1 MSDRAPEGFEW
12 IDEPPAAAAAPKPD
26 FSGAPLPPPRPAELT
41 PPQAQLP
48 PPAPQF
54 ANAPLPPPRPPE
66 LGGHVAPPDGF
77 EWVQD
82 DVGQLSFGDVLGQ
95 ALRKGFHRGVTETV
109 EGAKVIGRG
118 GFDKNAAPEAPDD
131 SEVGKLLQTP
141 LSQGWNDSRWWTAQ
155 IAHGLAAS
163 SPTLAAGLVGGA
175 AGTGV
180 GGPIGGLVGGV
191 GGFALG
197 SALQTIAPAYQK
209 ARADGL
215 DHDAAVD
222 RAMLETGI
230 AGAFGAA
237 MGAAPAAPVF
247 GKTATGALKAPISEA
262 LAQIFGVQ
270 PGLMMGHKATENLVE
285 GKPIGEG
292 VPEAGVLGAATGVP
306 LVAAHVGLRKAAKA
320 TGLTSEPAAPTA
332 ADPIGDFI
340 HEADVAAAR
349 AAGRR
354 TKAEIDDFI
363 RRKGEFDDA
372 SDAARRA
379 LPAPGQNAAAGERS
393 GPDQSAGRPNA
404 DDGVRQQRPAGAEE
418 RPVSPAGEPGADRG
432 PAPDAAV
439 EAENTALRAAGWA
452 DEDIGL
458 LSPKERAAELRDIGY
473 EAGAIAAGESKPAPQ
488 SASSGQ
494 APTETPMAQEDA
506 GAARPA
512 ESDLSASGARETP
525 VKVEQPTDIEP
536 ARARVDQEP
545 TEGQKAAGNYRK
557 GHIDF
562 DGLPIS
568 IENPKGSTRSGV
580 DPDGKAWSVEMPGD
594 YGYIKGTKGADKD
607 HVDVLIGDKGP
618 TGKAFVVDQHDPKT
632 GTFDEHKVILGAD
645 SVGEAARLYAKGF
658 SDGSGVHRI
667 GAITEIATADLQNW
681 LAKGRRTKPMA
692 PPAEADAPVPHET
705 GLAPAAAAAP
715 VAAEPKKPARRPGG
729 GKPVTLIGWL
739 RSNGGVKDD
748 GGELRSRDL
757 GKRFIGLV
765 NSRGMSLDDARLR
778 AAEAG
783 YFGPMKDRQ
792 MAETTVSDLLDLIDQ
807 HPTYSSDDQEALD
820 RIADKAA
827 QKRAERRHEKDLA
840 RARLEIRGELGR
852 HDLHPDEEAIDLAAR
867 LMVEDGQAWDEAF
880 ERATMRL
887 AHETPETKAALDAT
901 ATEDGYDAIP
911 WDDYLEGPEAEK
923 VAAGATGGRDPAAG
937 DGGRKGDVEGAE
949 GADRGRSE
957 KPARAGEDEEDRTA
971 RDQGQRGEPGEAVE
985 APGPDQADVQAGDS
999 DETVRVTLTDKGPW
1013 DFNDTYPKP
1022 DPKQLA
1028 ALEREGRSPFDD
1040 SFPIAEQVAG
1050 TFDASIEGELMPAW
1064 RVVEQGIKTLRKIDQ
1079 GAKPPKKGLT
1089 PEEWRKQTRKEI
1101 DAAKEDIRQ
1110 IRGVYEDI
1118 FGPEAAAAMVAE
1130 ARRRELKTVRTQGP
1144 APVEKPAAAKPELVT
1159 TPRDFEDYS
1168 PENEVGSWL
1177 ANIESGGSISHL
1189 NAEPENSARA
1199 FLVKHGLARTTRK
1212 KTVLTDKGKS
1222 LRDEWGGYGG
1232 KAGPNLTAMRAA
1244 YEADFPPPPT
1254 TEPGAEGKPQTVIP
1268 GAEQISAADLAKK
1281 KAGEGLKAKKPQA
1294 APGGMFDDGE
1304 TAPQLFDQKP
1314 APAAAT
1320 PEAPK
1325 DIVLRKGRE
1334 SGVEHAVF
1342 ADRDGAHAHVLD
1354 GGSKGHIRFSADL
1367 VDQMKDPGAHLA
1379 GHHNHPG
1386 NTSLSAVD
1394 VAVLGFPGV
1403 ASVHAHGHDGA
1414 THSARLTDA
1423 MRAALAGAD
1432 PAAAQRTV
1440 LDVARSAH
1448 SRAALIIG
1456 GPARHPGVDTTL
1468 LWKREKDLANRILHD
1483 ANIIDYE
1490 TSAADDALAPVAD
1503 LAAQIKEAANET
1515 TLAANAGLRL
1525 LAASEGAGARRLLAG
1540 RTAAAGQP
1548 EAGGVSA
1555 QGGAVP
1561 AGTDAN
1567 GGAGGRRRD
1576 EGAVEPK
1583 FYDALLATPA
1593 PQTVKGPDGLGW
1605 AVRKVA
1611 GHTEGA
1617 RGEGYMAIRLSAEP
1631 GVPPTHFQSAKGVT
1645 PMTREEAAAMAQAI
1659 AASDAETGK
1668 RTYPADMPGLMAPAR
1683 KDALT
1688 PAQALRDRL
1697 VAIATMDAPGFETIV
1712 EARKFMRDAGWTP
1725 DPTRGPESKQI
1736 EEAIERGLV
1745 EVAREI
1751 ATMHGLRASEIFGR
1765 LVVLYEGQP
1774 RLGARTSKSV
1784 AEQAYSTPAPLAF
1797 VASRLAGITKE
1808 SYVLEPA
1815 AGNGMLLIEANRDRT
1830 LANEIDETRR
1840 DALFAQGFGVTN
1852 RDAATEPFNKPVVRG
1867 MTLPGYDVVIANPPF
1882 GAVREG
1888 GESKTFRVG
1897 EFATTNIDFAI
1908 ALNALQAM
1916 KPDGRAVLIV
1926 GGVKAESQAERAKG
1940 YQAAS
1945 KRKFYYRLMRD
1956 YNVVDIFTVAG
1967 DLYARQG
1974 AGWPVDVIVI
1984 DGKGQS
1990 ARAPLTAEPPPLLT
2004 TWGEVKEKL
2013 NGQSSPRPDGETPGA
2028 SGLRGEEAGV
2038 SDPAGAGGAK
2048 APASGGGGGPAAG
2061 RKPAPARAP
2070 ERPTGSVGAEPDR
2083 GQPAP
2088 VRRVDVGAG
2097 TQPAPG
2103 PVRDGARA
2111 DFVPDPDRGRPV
2123 AANAAGQAPYRPAST
2138 KAKGLG
2144 TLIPAN
2150 LAAPVADSLDA
2161 VQRQHGQ
2168 IDHYVADALGYDI
2181 DTEGPYFIGDDG
2193 KKARPFSAEQI
2204 DALGLALDNV
2214 EKGAGFIVGDQTG
2227 IGKGRVVAGAIRY
2240 AHKRGMLPVF
2250 VTEKPDLYGDM
2261 WRDLHDIGWDKGL
2274 GRPIEMFM
2282 TNAGVRVPL
2291 DERAVQWVAEAQAAI
2306 DAGDKPPPREGAF
2319 STSQTTDSAAR
2330 MMHEIRAGTRTP
2342 DVVFTT
2348 YDQMNSVAG
2357 QETDRR
2363 EFLRAIAPRAFLIM
2377 DEAHNAGGQGEEGRG
2392 KKDAAPPRSKVFREA
2407 VGKAKAV
2414 LYSSAT
2420 YAKSPKVMDLF
2431 ARTDM
2436 AKAVDDP
2443 AKLGE
2448 LIATG
2453 GVPMQQIVAAM
2464 LSRAGQYVRRER
2476 SFEGVSYEVETLP
2489 VDAAAYEAFTDGL
2502 GAIFQHDR
2510 LFSDERRQ
2518 IADKIAAQH
2527 GAGVGTDGGTG
2538 DRAASTTE
2546 FSSIMHNAISQM
2558 VLSIKAKGAAER
2570 AIQALRDGERPVIA
2584 LSATMESFL
2593 RDFTESAGVK
2603 DGDPINLDFGDVL
2616 RRYLE
2621 RTRRVTIKM
2630 PDDTKRHFVIPLADM
2645 SPLARQSYEQAKAM
2659 LDAID
2664 MSELPISPIDAIRHE
2679 IQKAGYSVREVT
2691 GRSSMIDY
2699 SGAEPRYVLRPAAEQ
2714 GSAGK
2719 RVTIRMLNNG
2729 DVDAVIL
2736 NRSGS
2741 TGVSMHAGERFKN
2754 QQKRRMILVQ
2764 ADPNIDVHLQMLG
2777 RVHRTGQ
2784 VALPAYS
2791 QLAADIPAEVRPTA
2805 VLMKKMASLNA
2816 NTTAARKSAFTGEA
2830 VDFMNKYGDLVA
2842 TRAMLDDPETNARL
2856 GFPVSLEADGEDGIR
2871 GAMAKVTGR
2880 LTLLRPADQQALID
2894 TLTDNYVALI
2904 ERLDAEGINDLEA
2917 KAFDLQAK
2925 VLDSTIINPARGPSP
2940 FEAEVRLEQVSVKA
2954 TGRSMTPDE
2963 VLGAVL
2969 DRLDM
2974 PRPADASFA
2983 KSLPVVQRE
2992 ARARQATLVSAIT
3005 AEAKAYA
3012 DKEVA
3017 ALKQP
3022 EAKARA
3028 RKKHDDNIARW
3039 QAIANLA
3046 APGQIIS
3053 IRFQG
3058 ADMPAVVLDFASKT
3072 KPGKNPVAL
3081 SAWHL
3086 AVAVP
3091 DSARTIGAPL
3101 SQIFTPQFQAK
3112 SDKEGLTISP
3122 ASYTYTPATLAGA
3135 FEQARKEGRDVRWM
3149 FAGNIL
3155 AAYDQTNGGGQ
3166 IITHT
3171 MEDGSSRAAIL
3182 MPKAFK
3188 RNDFMANR
3196 PIRFAKAQQV
3206 MQFLDRLPDGEVA
3219 TTDEVVMIRKSRG
3232 SYEFDLPAA
3241 RASGGR
3247 YYADAVVRAVFDGW
3261 IKKGS
3266 RMRADLSAPKA
3277 VDMIGAMMKV
3287 GAVFETRDH
3296 QDIAQA
3302 IVDGKAARP
3311 QMAQTAPEGWTH
3323 VEGIPD
3329 RHGAELARMVNQVA
3343 DIFDTVLPR
3352 EVGYEITREI
3362 RLHADN
3368 ARDAIERSGGDH
3380 RAPNITGLYSSGMKM
3395 VRVATFAPDAA
3406 NTAYHEAWH
3415 AAQDLGLATARELAV
3430 LRSPAELKR
3439 MRAFVASSKGE
3450 RTAANMPP
3458 VEIEAYTFGA
3468 YASALNKGREP
3479 PRLHSVTNGVFARL
3493 YELLRRLRNFFAG
3506 RGFQTVEDIIG
3517 RFQRGDMAKRPA
3529 AERTGSRLHGEE
3541 IMTARE
3547 RAEAASGR
3555 YFAETAG
3562 GPEEGADRRYFG
3574 DRSLRQKVEHRISKL
3589 PDRLDIKEGILDM
3602 HARVQA
3608 TQQEIAGGGN
3618 IPSQHDVYKAKR
3630 RLPGQLAA
3638 AQQDFRKDLLE
3649 PLFDTAKKAKLSR
3662 QDIAEWLY
3670 AKHAPER
3677 NAAMDQIDPRNEGR
3691 GSGITDDEAQAIVDR
3706 LTREGKAGAL
3716 ENVAR
3721 HVADIRD
3728 FILERSVETGL
3739 MSQKN
3744 ADELSTRYEAYV
3756 PLQGW
3761 DDPTQAPENA
3771 RELRPGGG
3779 LRVKGP
3785 EHRQAFGR
3793 KTIPADPL
3801 STLINNAMRTI
3812 DRAEKNKALRVA
3824 WRFLRTIPAD
3834 ELSGVRLDK
3843 GRLEKAI
3850 NPETGLVYY
3859 KEEAAW
3865 RHRDNV
3871 VPLKIGGV
3879 PHYIVFDDP
3888 VIAKAWMRMSAE
3900 QLHWTLAWAGRV
3912 VNVAKS
3918 AWTHWNPEFV
3928 ARHFGM
3934 RYPIEGALN
3943 AAEHGGKAALG
3954 SFKSYPMG
3962 PAYRAI
3968 RAYHGLDAA
3977 ARADLARRAQDP
3989 NATQHDKYL
3998 AAFHEMREQGG
4009 LMSWADF
4016 GGVDRI
4022 RAKIDRALLTLD
4034 KNPVKASIGYMRAA
4048 HEAIDLVT
4056 SAMDNAQRLVAY
4068 MQARERGLNK
4078 IDAALEAREATVD
4091 FALKGVWANYL
4102 TLMWPFA
4109 NTAAQ
4114 TASRMARAARRNPR
4128 QMLGKVIGG
4137 MFSFGMAA
4145 ALYAYLFG
4153 GNDEDG
4159 TPFIEK
4165 TGDWTRRLHVVVP
4178 IPGAKD
4184 EKKRPYMLQISLPYN
4199 YAMPFVAGQTVIAL
4213 MMRAEG
4219 RSKQDVGKILGNLTH
4234 SVLEGTTPLAQEH
4247 SLVGKMTPELMRPF
4261 LHVAMN
4267 QNWHGAPVHPS
4278 DEPWNKGIPA
4288 SEKGF
4293 RSTAEMWKRLA
4304 RVAHQTTGLDY
4315 HPEDYREVMS
4325 YFTST
4330 LQGVASR
4337 AGDAAS
4343 DVRSGRKP
4351 DPTDVPVAH
4360 AFIGG
4365 GKQYDSAD
4373 RRAYYEARDKA
4384 FAAETRFKDLKK
4396 AAQIDPSKAE
4406 LVQDFYE
4413 KHQADI
4419 RAARLFRSGTGTL
4432 SDLTKQM
4439 NRIQQNKD
4447 MTPTEQETELRALR
4461 ERQLSTMNRLRERVR
4476 AGGE

>member
-1 MSDRAPEGFEW
+1 
-12 IDEPPAAAAAPKPD
+12 
-26 FSGAPLPPPRPAELT
+26 
-41 PPQAQLP
+41 
-48 PPAPQF
+48 
-54 ANAPLPPPRPPE
+54 
-66 LGGHVAPPDGF
+66 
-77 EWVQD
+77 
-82 DVGQLSFGDVLGQ
+82 
-95 ALRKGFHRGVTETV
+95 
-109 EGAKVIGRG
+109 
-118 GFDKNAAPEAPDD
+118 
-131 SEVGKLLQTP
+131 
-141 LSQGWNDSRWWTAQ
+141 
-155 IAHGLAAS
+155 
-163 SPTLAAGLVGGA
+163 
-175 AGTGV
+175 
-180 GGPIGGLVGGV
+180 
-191 GGFALG
+191 
-197 SALQTIAPAYQK
+197 
-209 ARADGL
+209 
-215 DHDAAVD
+215 
-222 RAMLETGI
+222 
-230 AGAFGAA
+230 
-237 MGAAPAAPVF
+237 
-247 GKTATGALKAPISEA
+247 
-262 LAQIFGVQ
+262 
-270 PGLMMGHKATENLVE
+270 
-285 GKPIGEG
+285 
-292 VPEAGVLGAATGVP
+292 
-306 LVAAHVGLRKAAKA
+306 
-320 TGLTSEPAAPTA
+320 
-332 ADPIGDFI
+332 
-340 HEADVAAAR
+340 
-349 AAGRR
+349 
-354 TKAEIDDFI
+354 
-363 RRKGEFDDA
+363 
-372 SDAARRA
+372 
-379 LPAPGQNAAAGERS
+379 
-393 GPDQSAGRPNA
+393 
-404 DDGVRQQRPAGAEE
+404 
-418 RPVSPAGEPGADRG
+418 
-432 PAPDAAV
+432 
-439 EAENTALRAAGWA
+439 
-452 DEDIGL
+452 
-458 LSPKERAAELRDIGY
+458 
-473 EAGAIAAGESKPAPQ
+473 
-488 SASSGQ
+488 
-494 APTETPMAQEDA
+494 
-506 GAARPA
+506 
-512 ESDLSASGARETP
+512 
-525 VKVEQPTDIEP
+525 
-536 ARARVDQEP
+536 
-545 TEGQKAAGNYRK
+545 
-557 GHIDF
+557 
-562 DGLPIS
+562 
-568 IENPKGSTRSGV
+568 
-580 DPDGKAWSVEMPGD
+580 
-594 YGYIKGTKGADKD
+594 
-607 HVDVLIGDKGP
+607 
-618 TGKAFVVDQHDPKT
+618 
-632 GTFDEHKVILGAD
+632 
-645 SVGEAARLYAKGF
+645 
-658 SDGSGVHRI
+658 
-667 GAITEIATADLQNW
+667 
-681 LAKGRRTKPMA
+681 MA

-820 RIADKAA
+820 RIADKDA

-911 WDDYLEGPEAEK
+911 WDDYLESPPAQEA
-923 VAAGATGGRDPAAG
+923 AAGATGGRDQAAG
-937 DGGRKGDVEGAE
+937 GSRQEGDRGGEE
-949 GADRGRSE
+949 GADQRRPQE
-957 KPARAGEDEEDRTA
+957 PARAGEDAQDQAPRDEGKRSEPDQDAEVEPTDAEKPEPKITVEDAVRITKARAKGDALLGQHIGEYTAVGTRESPWGTERGFGETALEAQHDARRRLGMKDWKAIGAEAFKKGENRIPPRGLAGYPYESTLWTRGWDQANIAEPVPGVDMPGRPAADPDDDLQSRIAAAERLQIADLVKRGTTGHVSPFLLADGSIIAPNIEHREFASENDRATTGMIRFNFYKENIEGRPILNIDLVSGQKFTDRQRKAFERMASANLGAQVGIDVTALNGDHIADATGIA
-971 RDQGQRGEPGEAVE
+971 RDGFISA
-985 APGPDQADVQAGDS
+985 ADS
-999 DETVRVTLTDKGPW
+999 L
-1013 DFNDTYPKP
+1013 
-1022 DPKQLA
+1022 
-1028 ALEREGRSPFDD
+1028 
-1040 SFPIAEQVAG
+1040 
-1050 TFDASIEGELMPAW
+1050 
-1064 RVVEQGIKTLRKIDQ
+1064 GII
-1079 GAKPPKKGLT
+1079 G
-1089 PEEWRKQTRKEI
+1089 
-1101 DAAKEDIRQ
+1101 DAAKETEPQAGSLIEREKWNDGRWKAIAGDEVYQ
-1110 IRGVYEDI
+1110 IVPG
-1118 FGPEAAAAMVAE
+1118 F
-1130 ARRRELKTVRTQGP
+1130 
-1144 APVEKPAAAKPELVT
+1144 
-1159 TPRDFEDYS
+1159 
-1168 PENEVGSWL
+1168 
-1177 ANIESGGSISHL
+1177 GGS
-1189 NAEPENSARA
+1189 AARINGKVYGTKGKLRVEITGSVA
-1199 FLVKHGLARTTRK
+1199 MLGNYNGP
-1212 KTVLTDKGKS
+1212 KTVLYD
-1222 LRDEWGGYGG
+1222 
-1232 KAGPNLTAMRAA
+1232 
-1244 YEADFPPPPT
+1244 
-1254 TEPGAEGKPQTVIP
+1254 
-1268 GAEQISAADLAKK
+1268 
-1281 KAGEGLKAKKPQA
+1281 
-1294 APGGMFDDGE
+1294 
-1304 TAPQLFDQKP
+1304 
-1314 APAAAT
+1314 
-1320 PEAPK
+1320 
-1325 DIVLRKGRE
+1325 
-1334 SGVEHAVF
+1334 HA
-1342 ADRDGAHAHVLD
+1342 
-1354 GGSKGHIRFSADL
+1354 
-1367 VDQMKDPGAHLA
+1367 
-1379 GHHNHPG
+1379 
-1386 NTSLSAVD
+1386 
-1394 VAVLGFPGV
+1394 
-1403 ASVHAHGHDGA
+1403 
-1414 THSARLTDA
+1414 
-1423 MRAALAGAD
+1423 
-1432 PAAAQRTV
+1432 
-1440 LDVARSAH
+1440 
-1448 SRAALIIG
+1448 
-1456 GPARHPGVDTTL
+1456 
-1468 LWKREKDLANRILHD
+1468 W
-1483 ANIIDYE
+1483 
-1490 TSAADDALAPVAD
+1490 
-1503 LAAQIKEAANET
+1503 
-1515 TLAANAGLRL
+1515 
-1525 LAASEGAGARRLLAG
+1525 
-1540 RTAAAGQP
+1540 
-1548 EAGGVSA
+1548 
-1555 QGGAVP
+1555 
-1561 AGTDAN
+1561 
-1567 GGAGGRRRD
+1567 
-1576 EGAVEPK
+1576 
-1583 FYDALLATPA
+1583 
-1593 PQTVKGPDGLGW
+1593 TVKD
-1605 AVRKVA
+1605 
-1611 GHTEGA
+1611 
-1617 RGEGYMAIRLSAEP
+1617 
-1631 GVPPTHFQSAKGVT
+1631 
-1645 PMTREEAAAMAQAI
+1645 
-1659 AASDAETGK
+1659 
-1668 RTYPADMPGLMAPAR
+1668 
-1683 KDALT
+1683 
-1688 PAQALRDRL
+1688 
-1697 VAIATMDAPGFETIV
+1697 
-1712 EARKFMRDAGWTP
+1712 
-1725 DPTRGPESKQI
+1725 DPRP
-1736 EEAIERGLV
+1736 
-1745 EVAREI
+1745 
-1751 ATMHGLRASEIFGR
+1751 
-1765 LVVLYEGQP
+1765 
-1774 RLGARTSKSV
+1774 
-1784 AEQAYSTPAPLAF
+1784 
-1797 VASRLAGITKE
+1797 
-1808 SYVLEPA
+1808 
-1815 AGNGMLLIEANRDRT
+1815 
-1830 LANEIDETRR
+1830 
-1840 DALFAQGFGVTN
+1840 
-1852 RDAATEPFNKPVVRG
+1852 
-1867 MTLPGYDVVIANPPF
+1867 
-1882 GAVREG
+1882 
-1888 GESKTFRVG
+1888 
-1897 EFATTNIDFAI
+1897 
-1908 ALNALQAM
+1908 
-1916 KPDGRAVLIV
+1916 
-1926 GGVKAESQAERAKG
+1926 
-1940 YQAAS
+1940 
-1945 KRKFYYRLMRD
+1945 
-1956 YNVVDIFTVAG
+1956 G

-2227 IGKGRVVAGAIRY
+2227 IGKGRVVAGAIRH

-2630 PDDTKRHFVIPLADM
+2630 PDDPKRHFVIPLADM

-4091 FALKGVWANYL
+4091 FAVKGVWANYL

>member
-95 ALRKGFHRGVTETV
+95 ALRK
-109 EGAKVIGRG
+109 
-118 GFDKNAAPEAPDD
+118 
-131 SEVGKLLQTP
+131 
-141 LSQGWNDSRWWTAQ
+141 
-155 IAHGLAAS
+155 
-163 SPTLAAGLVGGA
+163 
-175 AGTGV
+175 
-180 GGPIGGLVGGV
+180 
-191 GGFALG
+191 
-197 SALQTIAPAYQK
+197 
-209 ARADGL
+209 
-215 DHDAAVD
+215 
-222 RAMLETGI
+222 
-230 AGAFGAA
+230 
-237 MGAAPAAPVF
+237 
-247 GKTATGALKAPISEA
+247 
-262 LAQIFGVQ
+262 
-270 PGLMMGHKATENLVE
+270 
-285 GKPIGEG
+285 
-292 VPEAGVLGAATGVP
+292 
-306 LVAAHVGLRKAAKA
+306 AAKA

-340 HEADVAAAR
+340 HEADVAAAPGVIGTAKDLAVTIKSGFDMAAMDLEGVAAKILPERVMKAISEADKFVTGKTTKEIFEQNRKAVEAAYSPKMRESLAKKWWNQDKGEFGDAFSDWRAYAGAVLQSLPESIATSGPALKLAKGAYALNIARGATPAVAAARAATVATVAGAVTEGALGGAQSEREVKEKIEKLPIATLRQSDAFKMMVAQGMSEDAARHALARDMGVRAFVTGGIATGIFGGMGDRIIAKSFLGR
-349 AAGRR
+349 AAGGGWKDTAKRLGGAALGEGL
-354 TKAEIDDFI
+354 AEEIPQSVLQQVAQNEAVRHADPNKSLMDDVINQGLGGAVAGGIMGAGMGGAFHRATRDTEQPAIDDFI

-473 EAGAIAAGESKPAPQ
+473 AAEEVRPADHPEPAPIYAPISEVPDAVFSHFPDMQTTEQGVISVNSFTLEERAAMDRAGLIKTYKTKEGESY
-488 SASSGQ
+488 
-494 APTETPMAQEDA
+494 E
-506 GAARPA
+506 
-512 ESDLSASGARETP
+512 
-525 VKVEQPTDIEP
+525 
-536 ARARVDQEP
+536 
-545 TEGQKAAGNYRK
+545 
-557 GHIDF
+557 
-562 DGLPIS
+562 
-568 IENPKGSTRSGV
+568 GV
-580 DPDGKAWSVEMPGD
+580 DPEPLWREREV
-594 YGYIKGTKGADKD
+594 
-607 HVDVLIGDKGP
+607 
-618 TGKAFVVDQHDPKT
+618 
-632 GTFDEHKVILGAD
+632 
-645 SVGEAARLYAKGF
+645 RAKG
-658 SDGSGVHRI
+658 DREKPRPVIAQEQRDA
-667 GAITEIATADLQNW
+667 AIERRASLYDRAAQEQEALGELGDTEKVAEYRAKAAEIRATADLQNW

-820 RIADKAA
+820 RIADKDA

-911 WDDYLEGPEAEK
+911 WDDYLESPPAQEA
-923 VAAGATGGRDPAAG
+923 AAGATGGRDQAAG
-937 DGGRKGDVEGAE
+937 GSRQEGDRGGEE
-949 GADRGRSE
+949 GADQRRPQE
-957 KPARAGEDEEDRTA
+957 PARAGEDAQDQAPRDEGKRSEPDQDAEVEPTDAEKPEPKITVEDAVRITKARAKGDALLGQHIGEYTAVGTRESPWGTERGFGETALEAQHDARRRLGMKDWKAIGAEAFKKGENRIPPRGLAGYPYESTLWTRGWDQANIAEPVPGVDMPGRPAADPDDDLQSRIAAAERLQIADLVKRGTTGHVSPFLLADGSIIAPNIEHREFASENDRATTGMIRFNFYKENIEGRPILNIDLVSGQKFTDRQRKAFERMASANLGAQVGIDVTALNGDHIADATGIA
-971 RDQGQRGEPGEAVE
+971 RDGFISA
-985 APGPDQADVQAGDS
+985 ADS
-999 DETVRVTLTDKGPW
+999 L
-1013 DFNDTYPKP
+1013 
-1022 DPKQLA
+1022 
-1028 ALEREGRSPFDD
+1028 
-1040 SFPIAEQVAG
+1040 
-1050 TFDASIEGELMPAW
+1050 
-1064 RVVEQGIKTLRKIDQ
+1064 GII
-1079 GAKPPKKGLT
+1079 G
-1089 PEEWRKQTRKEI
+1089 
-1101 DAAKEDIRQ
+1101 DAAKETEPQAGSLIEREKWNDGRWKAIA
-1110 IRGVYEDI
+1110 GDEDAPRSANNEFFTI
-1118 FGPEAAAAMVAE
+1118 PQPERFDRSGPE
-1130 ARRRELKTVRTQGP
+1130 P
-1144 APVEKPAAAKPELVT
+1144 AT
-1159 TPRDFEDYS
+1159 TATD
-1168 PENEVGSWL
+1168 
-1177 ANIESGGSISHL
+1177 
-1189 NAEPENSARA
+1189 EPQR
-1199 FLVKHGLARTTRK
+1199 
-1212 KTVLTDKGKS
+1212 
-1222 LRDEWGGYGG
+1222 
-1232 KAGPNLTAMRAA
+1232 
-1244 YEADFPPPPT
+1244 
-1254 TEPGAEGKPQTVIP
+1254 
-1268 GAEQISAADLAKK
+1268 
-1281 KAGEGLKAKKPQA
+1281 
-1294 APGGMFDDGE
+1294 
-1304 TAPQLFDQKP
+1304 
-1314 APAAAT
+1314 
-1320 PEAPK
+1320 
-1325 DIVLRKGRE
+1325 
-1334 SGVEHAVF
+1334 
-1342 ADRDGAHAHVLD
+1342 
-1354 GGSKGHIRFSADL
+1354 
-1367 VDQMKDPGAHLA
+1367 
-1379 GHHNHPG
+1379 
-1386 NTSLSAVD
+1386 SAV
-1394 VAVLGFPGV
+1394 
-1403 ASVHAHGHDGA
+1403 
-1414 THSARLTDA
+1414 
-1423 MRAALAGAD
+1423 
-1432 PAAAQRTV
+1432 
-1440 LDVARSAH
+1440 
-1448 SRAALIIG
+1448 
-1456 GPARHPGVDTTL
+1456 
-1468 LWKREKDLANRILHD
+1468 E
-1483 ANIIDYE
+1483 
-1490 TSAADDALAPVAD
+1490 
-1503 LAAQIKEAANET
+1503 
-1515 TLAANAGLRL
+1515 
-1525 LAASEGAGARRLLAG
+1525 
-1540 RTAAAGQP
+1540 
-1548 EAGGVSA
+1548 
-1555 QGGAVP
+1555 
-1561 AGTDAN
+1561 
-1567 GGAGGRRRD
+1567 
-1576 EGAVEPK
+1576 
-1583 FYDALLATPA
+1583 
-1593 PQTVKGPDGLGW
+1593 
-1605 AVRKVA
+1605 
-1611 GHTEGA
+1611 
-1617 RGEGYMAIRLSAEP
+1617 
-1631 GVPPTHFQSAKGVT
+1631 
-1645 PMTREEAAAMAQAI
+1645 
-1659 AASDAETGK
+1659 
-1668 RTYPADMPGLMAPAR
+1668 
-1683 KDALT
+1683 
-1688 PAQALRDRL
+1688 ALRDRFL
-1697 VAIATMDAPGFETIV
+1697 DRNAEQFPTIV
-1712 EARKFMRDAGWTP
+1712 QARKFMLENGFKP
-1725 DPTRGPESKQI
+1725 VEGLPENKQI
-1736 EEAIERGLV
+1736 EEAIEHALV
-1745 EVAREI
+1745 LAAREI
-1751 ATMHGLRASEIFGR
+1751 VQHTKLRPSEIFGK

-1774 RLGARTSKSV
+1774 RLNTRTSKSV
-1784 AEQAYSTPAPLAF
+1784 AEQAYSTPAPLAY
-1797 VASRLAGITKE
+1797 VASRLAGIDKTKT
-1808 SYVLEPA
+1808 VLEPA
-1815 AGNGMLLIEANRDRT
+1815 AGNGMLLIEADPNRT
-1830 LANEIDETRR
+1830 IANEIDWTRR
-1840 DALFAQGFGVTN
+1840 ESLFAQGFGPTD
-1852 RDAATEPFNKPVVRG
+1852 RDAAAGPFE
-1867 MTLPGYDVVIANPPF
+1867 PGYVKGVPKPFDVVIANPPF

-2227 IGKGRVVAGAIRY
+2227 IGKGRVVAGAIRH

-4091 FALKGVWANYL
+4091 FAVKGVWANYL

>member
-95 ALRKGFHRGVTETV
+95 ALRK
-109 EGAKVIGRG
+109 
-118 GFDKNAAPEAPDD
+118 
-131 SEVGKLLQTP
+131 
-141 LSQGWNDSRWWTAQ
+141 
-155 IAHGLAAS
+155 
-163 SPTLAAGLVGGA
+163 
-175 AGTGV
+175 
-180 GGPIGGLVGGV
+180 
-191 GGFALG
+191 
-197 SALQTIAPAYQK
+197 
-209 ARADGL
+209 
-215 DHDAAVD
+215 
-222 RAMLETGI
+222 
-230 AGAFGAA
+230 
-237 MGAAPAAPVF
+237 
-247 GKTATGALKAPISEA
+247 
-262 LAQIFGVQ
+262 
-270 PGLMMGHKATENLVE
+270 
-285 GKPIGEG
+285 
-292 VPEAGVLGAATGVP
+292 
-306 LVAAHVGLRKAAKA
+306 AAKA

-340 HEADVAAAR
+340 HEADVAAAPGVIGTLNDMRVALDQGFNMMVQDIDGVARKVLPERVMNAIDAADRWMTGGKTGAEAAKANEERLQKEYSPKMRESLAKKWWNQDKGEFGDAFSDWRAYAGAVLQSLPESIATSGPALKLAKGAYALNIARGATPAVAAARAATVATVAGAVTEGALGGAQSEREVKEEIEKLPIATLRQSDAFKMMVAQGMSEDAARHALARDMGVRAFVTGGIATGIFGGMGDRIIAKSFLGR
-349 AAGRR
+349 AAGGGWKDTAKRLGGAALGEGL
-354 TKAEIDDFI
+354 AEEIPQSVLQQVAQNEAVRHADPNKSLMDDVINQGLGGAVAGGIMGAGMGGAFH
-363 RRKGEFDDA
+363 RATRDTEQPA
-372 SDAARRA
+372 SAAPVPEQGKPAAAGVAFPGAPAAGPAPVSPEPPAAPPGPLGKA

-494 APTETPMAQEDA
+494 APTETPMAPEP
-506 GAARPA
+506 AAEEVRPA
-512 ESDLSASGARETP
+512 DHP
-525 VKVEQPTDIEP
+525 EP
-536 ARARVDQEP
+536 APIYAPISEVPDAVFSHFPDMQTTEQGVLSVNSFTLEERAAMDRAGLIKTYKTKEGESYEGVDTEPLWREREVRAKRDREKPRPVIAQEQRDAAIERRASLYDRAAQEQEALGELGD
-545 TEGQKAAGNYRK
+545 TEKVAEYRAKAAEIRAGK
-557 GHIDF
+557 GK
-562 DGLPIS
+562 P
-568 IENPKGSTRSGV
+568 
-580 DPDGKAWSVEMPGD
+580 VER
-594 YGYIKGTKGADKD
+594 AA
-607 HVDVLIGDKGP
+607 VLMQD
-618 TGKAFVVDQHDPKT
+618 
-632 GTFDEHKVILGAD
+632 
-645 SVGEAARLYAKGF
+645 
-658 SDGSGVHRI
+658 
-667 GAITEIATADLQNW
+667 W
-681 LAKGRRTKPMA
+681 LSKGRRTKPMA

-911 WDDYLEGPEAEK
+911 WDDYLESPPAQEA
-923 VAAGATGGRDPAAG
+923 AAGATGGRDQAAG
-937 DGGRKGDVEGAE
+937 GSRQEGDRGGEE
-949 GADRGRSE
+949 GADQRRPQE
-957 KPARAGEDEEDRTA
+957 PARAGEDAQDRAPRDEGKRGKPGEVEATA
-971 RDQGQRGEPGEAVE
+971 RAE
-985 APGPDQADVQAGDS
+985 VQAGDA
-999 DETVRVTLTDKGPW
+999 DETVSVRLTPKGPW
-1013 DFNDTYPKP
+1013 DFNDTFPAMDAAKI
-1022 DPKQLA
+1022 A
-1028 ALEREGRSPFDD
+1028 ALETEGRYVPG
-1040 SFPIAEQVAG
+1040 AEGEGSVAEHV
-1050 TFDASIEGELMPAW
+1050 ASIFDEAIETELMPAW
-1064 RVVEQGIKTLRKIDQ
+1064 RAIREGHKALPGIMRGEGKPPNGIKKHDEWARQVRNRINEARQDIENTKAAL
-1079 GAKPPKKGLT
+1079 
-1089 PEEWRKQTRKEI
+1089 EE
-1101 DAAKEDIRQ
+1101 
-1110 IRGVYEDI
+1110 Y
-1118 FGPEAAAAMVAE
+1118 FSEAAANAAVRE
-1130 ARRRELKTVRTQGP
+1130 ARRRELGTVRTQGP
-1144 APVEKPAAAKPELVT
+1144 APVEKPADA
-1159 TPRDFEDYS
+1159 
-1168 PENEVGSWL
+1168 
-1177 ANIESGGSISHL
+1177 
-1189 NAEPENSARA
+1189 
-1199 FLVKHGLARTTRK
+1199 
-1212 KTVLTDKGKS
+1212 
-1222 LRDEWGGYGG
+1222 
-1232 KAGPNLTAMRAA
+1232 
-1244 YEADFPPPPT
+1244 PT

-1268 GAEQISAADLAKK
+1268 GAEKISDADLAQK
-1281 KAGEGLKAKKPQA
+1281 KADEGLKAKAPQK
-1294 APGGMFDDGE
+1294 APGGMFDEAE
-1304 TAPQLFDQKP
+1304 TAPQLFDEKP
-1314 APAAAT
+1314 
-1320 PEAPK
+1320 
-1325 DIVLRKGRE
+1325 
-1334 SGVEHAVF
+1334 
-1342 ADRDGAHAHVLD
+1342 
-1354 GGSKGHIRFSADL
+1354 
-1367 VDQMKDPGAHLA
+1367 
-1379 GHHNHPG
+1379 
-1386 NTSLSAVD
+1386 
-1394 VAVLGFPGV
+1394 
-1403 ASVHAHGHDGA
+1403 
-1414 THSARLTDA
+1414 
-1423 MRAALAGAD
+1423 
-1432 PAAAQRTV
+1432 
-1440 LDVARSAH
+1440 
-1448 SRAALIIG
+1448 
-1456 GPARHPGVDTTL
+1456 
-1468 LWKREKDLANRILHD
+1468 
-1483 ANIIDYE
+1483 
-1490 TSAADDALAPVAD
+1490 
-1503 LAAQIKEAANET
+1503 AANEPEPDAKA
-1515 TLAANAGLRL
+1515 LA
-1525 LAASEGAGARRLLAG
+1525 
-1540 RTAAAGQP
+1540 Q
-1548 EAGGVSA
+1548 
-1555 QGGAVP
+1555 
-1561 AGTDAN
+1561 
-1567 GGAGGRRRD
+1567 
-1576 EGAVEPK
+1576 K
-1583 FYDALLATPA
+1583 FYEDLLSA
-1593 PQTVKGPDGLGW
+1593 PGQVTVGGPDGRRW
-1605 AVRKVA
+1605 AVRKA
-1611 GHTEGA
+1611 AMFERSSA
-1617 RGEGYMAIRLSAEP
+1617 EGYMAIRLSKEP
-1631 GVPPTHFQSAKGVT
+1631 GVPPTHFQSAKDV
-1645 PMTREEAAAMAQAI
+1645 PPLTREDAAAMAEAI
-1659 AASDAETGK
+1659 AKHDAETGK
-1668 RTYPADMPGLMAPAR
+1668 TTYPADLPNMQAPAP
-1683 KDALT
+1683 KPKQT
-1688 PAQALRDRL
+1688 PLDALRDKFLRMAAL
-1697 VAIATMDAPGFETIV
+1697 EEPGFDSIV

-1725 DPTRGPESKQI
+1725 VTDPGPNKNPISPEAKQI
-1736 EEAIERGLV
+1736 EEAIELAV
-1745 EVAREI
+1745 VMAAREI
-1751 ATMHGLRASEIFGR
+1751 VQHTKLRPSEIFGK

-1774 RLGARTSKSV
+1774 RLNTRTSKSV
-1784 AEQAYSTPAPLAF
+1784 AEQAYSTPAPLAY
-1797 VASRLAGITKE
+1797 VASRLAGIDKTKT
-1808 SYVLEPA
+1808 VLEPA
-1815 AGNGMLLIEANRDRT
+1815 AGNGMLLIEADPNRT
-1830 LANEIDETRR
+1830 IANEIDWTRR
-1840 DALFAQGFGVTN
+1840 ESLFAQGFGPTD
-1852 RDAATEPFNKPVVRG
+1852 RDAAAGPFE
-1867 MTLPGYDVVIANPPF
+1867 PGYVKGVPKPFDVVIANPPF

-2538 DRAASTTE
+2538 YRAASTTE